1 MTLSSGGSCPLR
13 VRILILDDR
22 IPSVFPLPAPQTPG
36 SAGLDLR
43 AMIDEEVLLEPG
55 SRLKVPSGL
64 SIHISDPGV
73 AGFIVPRSGLGSRG
87 LVLANLT
94 GIVDSDY
101 TGPLLLSLWNA
112 GSEPVRIRPGD
123 RIAQLLF
130 LSVLHPVWEVV
141 DSHDGTGR
149 GEGGFGHTGN

>member
-1 MTLSSGGSCPLR
+1 MMSSSKELPLK

-22 IPSVFPLPAPQTPG
+22 IPSVFPLPTPQTAG

-43 AMIDEEVLLEPG
+43 AMVDGEVVMDPG

-64 SIHISDPGV
+64 AVHIADPGV

-87 LVLANLT
+87 LVLSNLT
-94 GIVDSDY
+94 GILDSDY
-101 TGPLLLSLWNA
+101 TGPLILALWNA
-112 GSEPVRIRPGD
+112 GPEPIRIQPGD
-123 RIAQLLF
+123 RVAQLLF

-141 DSHDGTGR
+141 DNHHGTGR
-149 GEGGFGHTGN
+149 GEGGFGHTGT